1 MRSASIRYLI
11 VPGWQ
16 GSPDNH
22 WQSHWQRSLPNSVR
36 VEQLDWLTPQRGD
49 WVAALDQAIVAERS
63 PVILIAH
70 SLGCI
75 TVAHWAAQASPSAL
89 RQVHGAL
96 LVAPAD
102 VERPTCA
109 AALRNFAPISTQP
122 LPFPSQ
128 VVSSDNLGQRPGRE
142 CAARTR
148 LGQRLGR
155 GGRAAEQC
163 RAHQRQVRARTLG
176 AGLRLSFPAAR
187 AYRPAGPASRL
198 NTLFTV
204 APRAAGR
211 ESAMSFN
218 HPFGQPL
225 LTFWPA
231 VADLSRAGQEPTEHP
246 RQGAGVR
253 RSALAATACRC

>member
-36 VEQLDWLTPQRGD
+36 VQQLDWLTPQRGD

-89 RQVHGAL
+89 RQVYGAL

-128 VVSSDNLGQRPGRE
+128 VVSSDND
-142 CAARTR
+142 
-148 LGQRLGR
+148 
-155 GGRAAEQC
+155 
-163 RAHQRQVRARTLG
+163 
-176 AGLRLSFPAAR
+176 PAV
-187 AYRPAGPASRL
+187 S
-198 NTLFTV
+198 V
-204 APRAAGR
+204 PRA
-211 ESAMSFN
+211 
-218 HPFGQPL
+218 L
-225 LTFWPA
+225 
-231 VADLSRAGQEPTEHP
+231 
-246 RQGAGVR
+246 
-253 RSALAATACRC
+253 ALASAWGAEVGLLSNAGHINVKSGHERWEQGFAYLFRLQGRIDQQALRRA